1 MPCICDIILVSMV
14 MGIFISNGSE
24 CLMMSLIVAR
34 CLIVL
39 GWTHWTTDFLAFG
52 ILLHPNGGSRRTNS
66 AKYEQIRSNPASR
79 CLACASSRLVSSHLA
94 LKRAFIETRFIHY
107 KTSSRAERRD
117 HVKM

>member
-79 CLACASSRLVSSHLA
+79 CLASPCLASSCLFPSR
-94 LKRAFIETRFIHY
+94 IEEGIHRN
-107 KTSSRAERRD
+107 TFHSLQDLFES
-117 HVKM
+117 